1 MLFASQSEGDPPF
14 FSKTARFA
22 TLGPEY
28 TSSQAAAQYVSKFV
42 GTVEAVRLFP
52 SFEEAADAVRQGNAD
67 LFVVAHAYSEI
78 SRFYMNPDFDL
89 FGVFLYDTPSY
100 GLATQPGQKVVWS
113 EKPRIV
119 THPAP
124 LPLLKYL
131 APGREFVVE
140 IVRSTSEAA
149 LAVHQGKADIALTN
163 ANAVSAY
170 HLEWIDG
177 AIYGP
182 IRMSWSAFSR
192 KGAFTSKKD
201 EVIPHRPLMYT
212 TCFAGF

>member
-1 MLFASQSEGDPPF
+1 MQLFESFE
-14 FSKTARFA
+14 
-22 TLGPEY
+22 
-28 TSSQAAAQYVSKFV
+28 QAAL
-42 GTVEAVRLFP
+42 AVQ
-52 SFEEAADAVRQGNAD
+52 QGKAD
-67 LFVVAHAYSEI
+67 LFVVAHAYSDI
-78 SRFYMNPDFDL
+78 SRFYMSPDFDL
-89 FGVFLYDTPSY
+89 QFIFIFPTPIY
-100 GLATQPGQKVVWS
+100 GLATRPGERIVWS
-113 EKPRIV
+113 EKTLLV

-131 APGREFVVE
+131 APSKRFTVKTVC
-140 IVRSTSEAA
+140 STSEAA
-149 LAVHQGKADIALTN
+149 LVVQKGDADIALTN

-192 KGAFTSKKD
+192 KGAFTSQKD
-201 EVIPHRPLMYT
+201 EVIPYRPLMYT